1 MRTNRLERDLNL
13 TRNIRLT
20 ADMLVIVAFLLL
32 AIVPWGSFFSSKV
45 SLLQQL
51 AWPSSSHLLGTDNL
65 GRDLLVRIS
74 DAVTYAVIPLWFGV
88 STLSL
93 LGMFLAVGYLS
104 CGRKN
109 VVFQTLT
116 DFVFSASAAVPVVLL
131 SFLLAVV
138 FETTRLWMV
147 IVSVGFILSIH
158 SFLFVKGLYLKS
170 EHLGYWQAHAAC
182 GGTLRARIINYG
194 LLSHWLPDILGNM
207 AFYLKVAITVEASLS
222 YLGFGVQEPQPS
234 FGNMLASH
242 FDSYMRGNW
251 FVLVV
256 IGGALIISAYTPEAC
271 FKIYRFF
278 LISRRRAENS
288 PSAV

>member
-1 MRTNRLERDLNL
+1 MNL

-20 ADMLVIVAFLLL
+20 TDLLVIVAFLAL
-32 AIVPWGSFFSSKV
+32 AIVPWGNFYASKV

-51 AWPSSSHLLGTDNL
+51 SWPSAEHVLGTDNL
-65 GRDLLVRIS
+65 GRDLLVRVS
-74 DAVTYAVIPLWFGV
+74 DAVTYAVIPLWLGV
-88 STLSL
+88 SAWSSV
-93 LGMFLAVGYLS
+93 GMLLAVVYLS
-104 CGRKN
+104 YGRKN
-109 VVFQTLT
+109 AFFQTLT

-158 SFLFVKGLYLKS
+158 SFLFIKGLYLKS

-182 GGTLRARIINYG
+182 GGTPRARIINYG
-194 LLSHWLPDILGNM
+194 VVTHWLPEILGNM
-207 AFYLKVAITVEASLS
+207 AFYLKIAVTVEASLS
-222 YLGFGVQEPQPS
+222 YLGFGVQEPHPS

-251 FVLVV
+251 FVLIV
-256 IGGALIISAYTPEAC
+256 IGGALIVSVSAPDAC
-271 FKIYRFF
+271 YRVYRFV
-278 LISRRRAENS
+278 LDRKGKV
-288 PSAV
+288 SATS

>member
-1 MRTNRLERDLNL
+1 MNL
-13 TRNIRLT
+13 TRNIRL
-20 ADMLVIVAFLLL
+20 ASDLLVIVAFLLL
-32 AIVPWGSFFSSKV
+32 AVVPWGAFFTSKV

-51 AWPSSSHLLGTDNL
+51 EWPSASHLLGTDNL

-74 DAVTYAVIPLWFGV
+74 DAVTYAVLPLWLGV
-88 STLSL
+88 SAFSL
-93 LGMFLAVGYLS
+93 VGMLLALAYLS
-104 CGRKN
+104 YGRKN
-109 VVFQTLT
+109 VFFQATI
-116 DFVFSASAAVPVVLL
+116 DFLFSASAAIPVVLL
-131 SFLLAVV
+131 SFLLAVF

-158 SFLFVKGLYLKS
+158 SFLFIKGLYLKS

-182 GGTLRARIINYG
+182 GGTPRSRILNYG
-194 LLSHWLPDILGNM
+194 MLSHWMPDILSNM

-222 YLGFGVQEPQPS
+222 YLGFGVQEPHPS

-256 IGGALIISAYTPEAC
+256 IAGALIISAYAPDAC
-271 FKIYRFF
+271 FKVYRFF
-278 LISRRRAENS
+278 LTRK
-288 PSAV
+288 PKTVY